1 MRMCCVY
8 LFSTDELDGS
18 GLTKIAARE
27 PTHGCGRICGMPT
40 VELNLSGKDHSYEII
55 IEPGAIDTLGER
67 LARVAPHA
75 KAGAIIDANIEP
87 SHGRV
92 ALRALK
98 RGGYDVTVGVMPAS
112 EKMKS
117 LKTVQEL
124 LAVLLDAKLERKSPV
139 VAIGGGIVGDTTG
152 YVAASYLRGVPFVQ
166 VPTTL
171 LSMVDASVG
180 GKVGVNVPQG
190 KNLVGAFHQPVL
202 VVIDPNVLKTLPDRD
217 LRCGLAECVKHG
229 VIRDPDLF
237 SWIEDNLD
245 RILDLDSDA
254 LVELVKR
261 NVTIKAEVV
270 MDDEKEQGVR
280 AHLNF
285 GHTFAHAIEAS
296 PAVEAK
302 ASKKPRRRF
311 APPPRFEV
319 PEPPPQAQSYEGP
332 YAHGEAVSLGM
343 VAATSLAVATGRCD
357 STLLDRLVA
366 LLDRIGL
373 PTSSDKLADT
383 ELLMDIMQTDK
394 KVKDG
399 QVRLVLPDRLGAVS
413 IVNDTPSE
421 KIAEAWHALRG

>member
-1 MRMCCVY
+1 
-8 LFSTDELDGS
+8 
-18 GLTKIAARE
+18 
-27 PTHGCGRICGMPT
+27 MPT
-40 VELNLSGKDHSYEII
+40 IELNIPGRDHGYAIV

-67 LARVAPHA
+67 LAQIAPHA
-75 KAGAIIDANIEP
+75 KAAAIIDQNIES

-98 RGGYDVTVGVMPAS
+98 CGGYDITVGVMPAS

-117 LKTVQEL
+117 FRTVQDL
-124 LAVLLDAKLERKSPV
+124 LGVLLDAKLERKSPV

-180 GKVGVNVPQG
+180 GKVGVNVTQG

-202 VVIDPNVLKTLPDRD
+202 VCIDTDVLKTLPDRD

-229 VIRDPDLF
+229 VIRDPELF
-237 SWIEDNLD
+237 AWIEDNVD
-245 RILDLDSDA
+245 RVLNLDSDA
-254 LVELVKR
+254 LVELVRR
-261 NVTIKAEVV
+261 NVKIKADVV
-270 MDDEKEQGVR
+270 MEDEKEQGVR

-296 PAVEAK
+296 PVAEARAAEK
-302 ASKKPRRRF
+302 LRRRF
-311 APPPRFEV
+311 APPPRFEA
-319 PEPPPQAQSYEGP
+319 PKPPPEAHAYEGP

-343 VAATSLAVATGRCD
+343 VAATSLAVSAGRCD
-357 STLLDRLVA
+357 ASLLDRLAA

-373 PTSSDKLADT
+373 PTSSGQLAET
-383 ELLMDIMQTDK
+383 ELLMGIMQTDK

-399 QVRLVLPDRLGAVS
+399 HVRLVLPDRMGAVS
-413 IVNDTPSE
+413 VVNDTP
-421 KIAEAWHALRG
+421 AEAIAAAWDSIRA